1 MPYARTTDGVR
12 LYYEAHGPTAI
23 AVAPESRASGRSPG
37 RSRRASPTP
46 LVLAYGIGGNT
57 DMWGPNTPAL
67 AAGRRV
73 ILWEPRGHARSGSPA
88 DPARY
93 SFRRWALDLR
103 DVLDHLGIRRAHV
116 GGLSLGAGIAT
127 RFALLYPRRVRSLL
141 VTNSS
146 SASGL
151 PLSVENIVM
160 RARSIEVTLTRGMD
174 AMAEYAMTANP
185 NVAGRLA
192 LDPGARAEFY
202 EEYRRLA
209 PIGYANSLRTLL
221 AMDHITDEL
230 PRLAAHR
237 IPVLLVGGDRDPSL
251 GPMRV
256 MRRKI
261 RGSRLVVLSPA
272 SHFANR
278 DQPAAWNRTVVA
290 FLRQVEAVRP
300 GRRRPPSRRRTR
312 PR

>member
-12 LYYEAHGPTAI
+12 LYYEEHGPTA
-23 AVAPESRASGRSPG
+23 AAGLPGSRLP
-37 RSRRASPTP
+37 RRAAAAP

-57 DMWGPNTPAL
+57 DMWAPNTPDL

-73 ILWEPRGHARSGSPA
+73 ILWEPRGHARSDSPP

-127 RFALLYPRRVRSLL
+127 RFALLHPRRVRSLV

-151 PLSVENIVM
+151 PLSVDNLVM
-160 RARSIEVTLTRGMD
+160 RARSIEITLTRGMD
-174 AMAEYAMTANP
+174 AMAEYAMAANP
-185 NVAGRLA
+185 NVTGRLA

-202 EEYRRLA
+202 EEYRRLT

-221 AMDHITDEL
+221 AMDHITEEL
-230 PRLAAHR
+230 PRLAAR
-237 IPVLLVGGDRDPSL
+237 GIPVLLVGGDRDPSL

-278 DQPAAWNRTVVA
+278 DQPAAWNRTVLT
-290 FLRQVEAVRP
+290 FLRRVEATAAGQRP
-300 GRRRPPSRRRTR
+300 ASRSR
-312 PR
+312 